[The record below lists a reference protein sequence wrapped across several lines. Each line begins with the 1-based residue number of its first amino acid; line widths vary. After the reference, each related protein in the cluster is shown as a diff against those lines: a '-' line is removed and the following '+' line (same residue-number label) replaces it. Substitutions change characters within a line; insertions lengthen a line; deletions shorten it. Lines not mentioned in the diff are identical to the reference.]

1 MKISALQLPT
11 ESFLK
16 DFIIILNNSEK
27 DTKQEMPNTSGYA
40 TERQK
45 LKAMLLEQMTK
56 AGEKSL

>member
-27 DTKQEMPNTSGYA
+27 DKYMIKDSPEAVLAFLYFDIF
-40 TERQK
+40 
-45 LKAMLLEQMTK
+45 
-56 AGEKSL
+56 